1 MYNCIN
7 FFVMVVVFAR
17 QGWLCYIVVSL
28 SVVVLQDL
36 GTDEQLFQDISI
48 PKWLFFTSI
57 SRSLFFNTGEQQR
70 LTESHCVWHNNLN
83 LIELSQTK
91 WNNWVWLSSARQ
103 MGTNDKLKPPAW

>member
-48 PKWLFFTSI
+48 PK
-57 SRSLFFNTGEQQR
+57 
-70 LTESHCVWHNNLN
+70 
-83 LIELSQTK
+83 
-91 WNNWVWLSSARQ
+91 
-103 MGTNDKLKPPAW
+103 